1 MKFRLA
7 SSLFLAVCFLAG
19 SGISAHAIDVLYNNG
34 GGSEFLPM
42 WDISG
47 SNMASNQFTCSFGT
61 CNTQILEFD
70 ATPTWGTD
78 ATTVNWSVTSSPL
91 AGGTTFASGTSAL
104 PQFYA
109 CDPDGVVCLFDIN
122 FATTLSGGSYYL
134 NLSGV
139 DAPLGW
145 DTTSHPLNGNNA
157 YSIVNGVETDNIQ
170 GLGFKIEGTSTPEP
184 GSVLLFGS
192 GVLGVAGV
200 LRRRFLS

>member
-1 MKFRLA
+1 MKFRFA
-7 SSLFLAVCFLAG
+7 APFFLALVCVLVSAMP
-19 SGISAHAIDVLYNNG
+19 AHAIDVLYNNG
-34 GGSEFLPM
+34 GGSEFLQN

-70 ATPTWGTD
+70 ATPTFGTD
-78 ATTVNWSVTSSPL
+78 ATTVKWSVTSGPL

-109 CDPDGVVCLFDIN
+109 CDPDGIVCLFDIN
-122 FATTLSGGSYYL
+122 FATSLSGGSYYL

-145 DTTSHPLNGNNA
+145 ATASHPLNGNNA
-157 YSIVNGVETDNIQ
+157 YSVLNGVETDNIQ
-170 GLGFKIEGTSTPEP
+170 GLGFKIEGTGTPEP
-184 GSVLLFGS
+184 GSILLLGS

-200 LRRRFLS
+200 LRRRFLG

>member
-1 MKFRLA
+1 MKFRFA
-7 SSLFLAVCFLAG
+7 APLFLVLFCLVL
-19 SGISAHAIDVLYNNG
+19 SGIPAHAIDVLYNNG

-91 AGGTTFASGTSAL
+91 GGGNTFASGTSSL
-104 PQFYA
+104 PQFFV
-109 CDPDGVVCLFDIN
+109 CDPDQVVCLYDIN
-122 FATTLSGGSYYL
+122 FATSLQGGTYFL

-157 YSIVNGVETDNIQ
+157 YYTSNGVETDNIQ

-184 GSVLLFGS
+184 GSILLFGS
-192 GVLGVAGV
+192 GLLGAAGM

>member
-1 MKFRLA
+1 MKFRVTSL
-7 SSLFLAVCFLAG
+7 LFLAVCFLVL
-19 SGISAHAIDVLYNNG
+19 SGIPAHAIDVLYNNG

-47 SNMASNQFTCSFGT
+47 SNMGSNQFTCSFGA

-91 AGGTTFASGTSAL
+91 GGGTTFASGTSAL
-104 PQFYA
+104 PQIYA

-122 FATTLSGGSYYL
+122 FATSLSGGSYFL

-145 DTTSHPLNGNNA
+145 DTTSHPLNGTNA

-170 GLGFKIEGTSTPEP
+170 GMGFKIEGTSTPEP
-184 GSVLLFGS
+184 GSILLFGS
-192 GVLGVAGV
+192 GLLGAAGM
-200 LRRRFLS
+200 LRRRFLN